1 MAKVVYKITYPNEK
15 VYIGLDLTGTTLYF
29 GSPRKAAIAADLTPA
44 QRRDLTIRKQV
55 LWESEDA
62 TDAEAR
68 AMEARLIV
76 EHGGNDPARGYNLRP
91 PYRRPVGWVGSDR

>member
-1 MAKVVYKITYPNEK
+1 VAKVVYRITYPNGK
-15 VYIGLDLTGTTLYF
+15 VYVGLDVTGTTLYF
-29 GSPRKAAIAADLTPA
+29 GSPRKAAVAADLTPE
-44 QRRDLTIRKQV
+44 QRRDLTIREEV

-76 EHGGNDPARGYNLRP
+76 EHGANDPARGYNLRP
-91 PYRRPVGWVGSDR
+91 RYRPGAGE